1 MNPRPTVLV
10 VEDQPSERRAMS
22 RLLRMERY
30 EVLTARDAQ
39 EALGYLRQPV
49 RLVISDLRLGTI
61 SGVDLLRQW
70 KAQRPETPFLLVT
83 AYGDVDSAVSAM
95 KFGAADY
102 LTKPVDPD
110 QLLRLAGELSR
121 RGDGDG
127 NLAPCEADGHDFPGF
142 ALGRI
147 IGESAAMRQVYERV
161 SRAAQTES
169 IVLILG
175 ESGTGKELVAEAI
188 HRASRR
194 ARGPFVAVNITAVPE
209 SLVESELFGHVQ
221 GAFTGAAGN
230 RTGRFEAA
238 AGGTLFIDEIGDS
251 SVAVQAKLLRVLETL
266 RITPV
271 GGNHE
276 RAADVRVVAATSR
289 DLHGAVADGDFR
301 EDLYYR
307 LNVLTIQLPPLRD
320 RRDDIPLLVDH
331 FLDESC
337 RANGR
342 KRPTVSAELERF
354 LLQFDWP
361 GNVRQLRNAI
371 ESMVVMAS
379 GEVLSMGDVPSH
391 LTRVRATTA
400 QEGDATTLESL
411 ERAAVLEALARTGGN
426 RTHAAEAL
434 GISVRTLQRKLKLW
448 GGDAGED
455 AEDAL

>member
-1 MNPRPTVLV
+1 MSSRPAVLV
-10 VEDQPSERRAMS
+10 VEDHPSERRAMT

-30 EVLTARDAQ
+30 DVLTARNAQ
-39 EALGYLRQPV
+39 EALEHLRQPV
-49 RLVISDLRLGTI
+49 GLVISDLRLGTI

-83 AYGDVDSAVSAM
+83 AFGEIDSAVSAM
-95 KFGAADY
+95 KLGAEDY

-110 QLLRLAGELSR
+110 QLLRLVDDVFRRQGTGRPARGPTAGAEPGAE
-121 RGDGDG
+121 RGPA
-127 NLAPCEADGHDFPGF
+127 LA
-142 ALGRI
+142 RI
-147 IGESAAMRQVYERV
+147 IGESAVMRQVFQRV
-161 SRAAQTES
+161 TRAAQTDS

-194 ARGPFVAVNITAVPE
+194 LRGPFVAVNITAVPE
-209 SLVESELFGHVQ
+209 GLVESELFGHVQ

-230 RTGRFEAA
+230 RPGRFEAA
-238 AGGTLFIDEIGDS
+238 DGGTLFIDEIGDS
-251 SVAVQAKLLRVLETL
+251 GLAVQAKLLRVLETL
-266 RITPV
+266 LITPV

-289 DLHGAVADGDFR
+289 DLRGAVAKGEFR

-307 LNVLTIQLPPLRD
+307 LNVLTIQLPPLRE
-320 RRDDIPLLVDH
+320 RRDDIPLLVEH
-331 FLDESC
+331 FLAESC

-342 KRPTVSAELERF
+342 PRPELSPELERF
-354 LLQFDWP
+354 LVEFEWP

-371 ESMVVMAS
+371 ESMVVMAA
-379 GEVLSMGDVPSH
+379 GDALSVDDVPEH
-391 LTRVRATTA
+391 LTRVRSSAATA
-400 QEGDATTLESL
+400 DGERTTLESL
-411 ERAAVLEALARTGGN
+411 ERAAVLETLARAGGN

-434 GISVRTLQRKLKLW
+434 GISVRTLQRKLKIW

-455 AEDAL
+455 AP